1 MSLAGRKRSASTTR
15 SKSRY
20 SNVLG
25 YDRSRG
31 GLQPGSRVSL
41 MAAKRFSRSA
51 LELKGVDTL
60 LNTVG
65 TIENDYTSSTDMVA
79 LNLIAPGSGS
89 FNRIGRKVC
98 CKSVR
103 IRGAFF
109 IAANDV
115 ATVQTS
121 DTVRMSLVWDKQ
133 PSGSAMPAW
142 NNIFMY
148 TPQTGTEA
156 NALFAGAKF
165 DNMERFVILRDQSF
179 AVHLQ
184 HTSSTVD
191 NNVQGYVPFDIYVDL
206 KSMETTFGAQTAT
219 SVITDINTG
228 SLLLCFRSENG
239 VAQLSGNS
247 VARLR
252 FLDG

>member
-1 MSLAGRKRSASTTR
+1 MSSRKRSASTSRT
-15 SKSRY
+15 KSRY

-41 MAAKRFSRSA
+41 MAVKRRG
-51 LELKGVDTL
+51 ELKGIDTL
-60 LNTVG
+60 LSSVGVVENTL
-65 TIENDYTSSTDMVA
+65 TTDTDIVP

-103 IRGAFF
+103 IRGSFF
-109 IAANDV
+109 IAASAV
-115 ATVQTS
+115 ASAQTS

-133 PSGSAMPAW
+133 PSGGAAIAW
-142 NNIFMY
+142 DTVFKY

-156 NALFAGAKF
+156 NALWAGLRF
-165 DNMERFVILRDQSF
+165 DNMERFVVLRDQAITVQLS
-179 AVHLQ
+179 
-184 HTSSTVD
+184 HTSTTAAPSL
-191 NNVQGYVPFDIYVDL
+191 QGYVPFDIYVDL
-206 KSMETTFGAQTAT
+206 KGMETTFGAQTAT

-228 SLLLCFRSENG
+228 SLLLMFRSENNM
-239 VAQLSGNS
+239 AQLSGNS

-252 FLDG
+252 FVDS